1 MPSHADIH
9 DLDKLDRWQ
18 KDLAVAAPDAPPVF
32 AIFLVSESDKTA
44 HDIFR
49 AFRSSFESR
58 NAGFAHLV
66 IFGQHGVSDTVNRL
80 LAELNLPPDSRPTLA
95 LFTGSAEA
103 PATIISLPVGNPP
116 YGAPEPGSVLEP
128 EPGPGPGPG
137 SEPEPGS
144 EPGSEPEPEPEDGA
158 SEGHGSEIPWQ
169 TALRRAEEVF
179 DSGGAALHTV
189 STVAEDEVI
198 DRATNGTLAGAL
210 TDMVRRILA
219 E

>member
-1 MPSHADIH
+1 MASSHADIH
-9 DLDKLDRWQ
+9 DLDKLNRWQ

-58 NAGFAHLV
+58 KAGFAHLV

-80 LAELNLPPDSRPTLA
+80 LAELNLPPDSWPTLA

-103 PATIISLPVGNPP
+103 PATIIPLPVGNPP
-116 YGAPEPGSVLEP
+116 YGAPEPATVLEP
-128 EPGPGPGPG
+128 EPGP
-137 SEPEPGS
+137 
-144 EPGSEPEPEPEDGA
+144 EDA
-158 SEGHGSEIPWQ
+158 ALEVPWQ

-179 DSGGAALHTV
+179 DSGGAASHTV

-198 DRATNGTLAGAL
+198 DRTANGTLAGAL
-210 TDMVRRILA
+210 TNMVRRILA

>member
-1 MPSHADIH
+1 MAGSHADIH
-9 DLDKLDRWQ
+9 DLDKLNRWQ

-49 AFRSSFESR
+49 AFRSSFEER
-58 NAGFAHLV
+58 KAGFAHLV
-66 IFGQHGVSDTVNRL
+66 IFGQHGVSDTVHRL
-80 LAELNLPPDSRPTLA
+80 LAELNLPPDSWPTLA

-103 PATIISLPVGNPP
+103 PATIIPLPVGNPP
-116 YGAPEPGSVLEP
+116 YGAPEPAAVLEP
-128 EPGPGPGPG
+128 EP
-137 SEPEPGS
+137 
-144 EPGSEPEPEPEDGA
+144 EDAA
-158 SEGHGSEIPWQ
+158 SEVPWQ
-169 TALRRAEEVF
+169 VALRRAEEVF
-179 DSGGAALHTV
+179 DSGGAASHTV

-198 DRATNGTLAGAL
+198 DRTTNGTLAGAL

>member
-1 MPSHADIH
+1 MAGSHADIH
-9 DLDKLDRWQ
+9 DLDKLNRWQ

-32 AIFLVSESDKTA
+32 AIFLVSEADRAA

-49 AFRSSFESR
+49 AFRSNFESR

-66 IFGQHGVSDTVNRL
+66 IFGQHGVSDTVHRL
-80 LAELNLPPDSRPTLA
+80 LAEMNLPPDSWPTLA

-103 PATIISLPVGNPP
+103 PATIIPLPVGNPP
-116 YGAPEPGSVLEP
+116 YGAPGPAAVLEP
-128 EPGPGPGPG
+128 
-137 SEPEPGS
+137 
-144 EPGSEPEPEPEDGA
+144 EPGSEPEPEDA
-158 SEGHGSEIPWQ
+158 TSEVPWQ

-179 DSGGAALHTV
+179 DSGGAASHTV

-198 DRATNGTLAGAL
+198 YRTTNGTLTGAL

>member
-66 IFGQHGVSDTVNRL
+66 IFGQHGVSDTVHRL

-103 PATIISLPVGNPP
+103 PATIIPLPVGNPP
-116 YGAPEPGSVLEP
+116 YGAPEPATVLEPEPGSVLEP
-128 EPGPGPGPG
+128 EL
-137 SEPEPGS
+137 
-144 EPGSEPEPEPEDGA
+144 EDGA

-169 TALRRAEEVF
+169 TALHRAEEVF

-198 DRATNGTLAGAL
+198 DRTTNGTLAGAL

>member
-1 MPSHADIH
+1 MAGSHADIH
-9 DLDKLDRWQ
+9 DLDKLNRWYR
-18 KDLAVAAPDAPPVF
+18 DLTAHPDDGTADGTENGPPDSPTVY
-32 AIFLVSESDKTA
+32 ALFLVSESDKTA

-58 NAGFAHLV
+58 KAGFAHLV

-80 LAELNLPPDSRPTLA
+80 LAELNLPPDSWPTLA

-103 PATIISLPVGNPP
+103 PATIIPLPVGNPP
-116 YGAPEPGSVLEP
+116 YGAPGPVAVLEP
-128 EPGPGPGPG
+128 
-137 SEPEPGS
+137 
-144 EPGSEPEPEPEDGA
+144 EPGSEPEPEGAA
-158 SEGHGSEIPWQ
+158 SEVSWQ

-179 DSGGAALHTV
+179 DSGGAVSHTV

-198 DRATNGTLAGAL
+198 DRTTNGTLAGAL

>member
-1 MPSHADIH
+1 MPSHADNH
-9 DLDKLDRWQ
+9 DRDKLRRWQ

-49 AFRSSFESR
+49 AFRSSFEER

-80 LAELNLPPDSRPTLA
+80 LAELNLPPDSCPTLA
-95 LFTGSAEA
+95 LFTGSAET
-103 PATIISLPVGNPP
+103 PATIIPLPVGNPP
-116 YGAPEPGSVLEP
+116 YGAQEPATVLEP
-128 EPGPGPGPG
+128 
-137 SEPEPGS
+137 
-144 EPGSEPEPEPEDGA
+144 EPGSEPEPEPEPEGAA
-158 SEGHGSEIPWQ
+158 SEVPWQ

-179 DSGGAALHTV
+179 DSGGAASHTV

-198 DRATNGTLAGAL
+198 YRTTNGTLTGAL

>member
-18 KDLAVAAPDAPPVF
+18 KDLAVAAPDAPPVY
-32 AIFLVSESDKTA
+32 ALFLVSEADRAA

-80 LAELNLPPDSRPTLA
+80 LAELNLPPDSWPTLA

-103 PATIISLPVGNPP
+103 PATIIPLPVGNPP
-116 YGAPEPGSVLEP
+116 YGAPEPATVLEP
-128 EPGPGPGPG
+128 EPG
-137 SEPEPGS
+137 SVLEPGS
-144 EPGSEPEPEPEDGA
+144 VPEPELELEPEDGA
-158 SEGHGSEIPWQ
+158 SEGHGSEMPWQ

-198 DRATNGTLAGAL
+198 DRTTNGTLAGAL